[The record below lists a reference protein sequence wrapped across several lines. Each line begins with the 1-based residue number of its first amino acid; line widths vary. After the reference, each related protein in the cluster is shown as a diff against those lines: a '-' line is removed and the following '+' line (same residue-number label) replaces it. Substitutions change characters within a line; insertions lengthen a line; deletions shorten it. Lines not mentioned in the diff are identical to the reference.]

1 MPRVASR
8 RLQRSNPDT
17 TTMQKPRK
25 ALLVTFDAWKT
36 LFSPKAPIA
45 QQYVEVARQ
54 HGVVAD
60 EAVIKKSFSEAFTTL
75 SHTHP
80 NYGHTTGLHPDA
92 WWTHLIHQTFSPISL
107 PPTLAP
113 ALLSH
118 FASSSAYTLHPSVPY
133 LLHQIRAAAG
143 RGKYDKVI
151 LGVISNSDYR
161 VISILRSLGVGVR
174 DQDPAMRHSVY
185 TGDQENGLIDT
196 VTLSYDVGVEKPH
209 PRMWLVAWNK
219 ARAMERNRGLWWDRV
234 HVGDDREKD
243 FEAAKEDKKRVLGEI
258 LGEEEGTEIWRPGMG
273 VQEVGEEKKDMI
285 VGKQTRERSWRSV
298 VDKKEGGGF
307 WKNLETAKEDT
318 EIIDNKEDAEVV
330 DTTEGRGSCKTLE
343 TGKVA
348 EEVVSKK
355 KDIIFAKQR
364 KILGTVKEDESLVDN
379 TLILLMIQRKSI
391 LHFT

>member
-1 MPRVASR
+1 
-8 RLQRSNPDT
+8 
-17 TTMQKPRK
+17 MQKPRK

-161 VISILRSLGVGVR
+161 VISILRSLGVG
-174 DQDPAMRHSVY
+174 
-185 TGDQENGLIDT
+185 NGLIDT

-243 FEAAKEDKKRVLGEI
+243 FEAAKEVRWRAVMWDGGAQDKKRVLGEI

-364 KILGTVKEDESLVDN
+364 KVRSRVSVIEETERTGSW
-379 TLILLMIQRKSI
+379 KSW
-391 LHFT
+391 L